1 MKKSLCFVCC
11 SLLSASLW
19 AQEPLAS
26 DLSKEVDR
34 VAALIKSNPAG
45 ASDGFKEL
53 LKGKNKKNVA
63 LIVAIGQEYLK
74 ADKLEEAKNYA
85 EKARDVNS
93 KTAAAHILIGDIA
106 LKKGDAGTACGAYEQ
121 AMLFDPNNKQAY
133 YKYAEAYE
141 GVNPQ
146 LSVQKLEEWK
156 AKHPEDID
164 VDRELANV
172 YYQMKD
178 YSKAKSAYDT
188 FMQQGG
194 KPTVQDYGR
203 YSTLLYLTK
212 DYQQSL
218 DMAQKGLAE
227 DANNHLLKRCRMYDL
242 YELKSY
248 DEGLKAAESFF
259 SNPNSPDYVYLDY
272 LYHARLFAAVKD
284 YEKAVA
290 EYDKAYKLDNTHAEI
305 VKEVA
310 DVYEQMQKYPE
321 AIKSYKSYLDAIKD
335 KAEISDLFLFGR
347 LYYSAA
353 SADTASTERAAYLT
367 SADSIFAQVAERVPD
382 NYLGSFWRARV
393 NALRDPETTEG
404 LAKPYYEAALA
415 ILEKDPN
422 SATSRKAILIE
433 CQSYLG
439 YYYFLKKEYEQ
450 SKEYWNKILA
460 IDPEN
465 ATAKQALEGIH

>member
-19 AQEPLAS
+19 AQEPLAT
-26 DLSKEVDR
+26 DLSKEVTR
-34 VAALIKSNPAG
+34 VAALIKSNPEG
-45 ASDGFKEL
+45 ATDGFKEL
-53 LKGKNKKNVA
+53 LKGKNKKNVG

-74 ADKLEEAKNYA
+74 AGKPDEAQVYA

-93 KTAAAHILIGDIA
+93 KAAAAHILVGDIA
-106 LKKGDAGTACGAYEQ
+106 LSKGDAGTACGAYEQ

-156 AKHPEDID
+156 AKHPNDID
-164 VDRELANV
+164 VERELANIH
-172 YYQMKD
+172 YQMKD
-178 YSKAKSAYDT
+178 YSKAKAAYDV

-218 DMAQKGLAE
+218 DMAKKGLSE
-227 DANNHLLKRCRMYDL
+227 DPNNHLLKRCSMYDL

-248 DEGLKAAESFF
+248 DEGLQAADAFF
-259 SNPNSPDYVYLDY
+259 SNPDSPDYVYLDY
-272 LYHARLFAAVKD
+272 LYRARLYAAVKQYD
-284 YEKAVA
+284 KAVA
-290 EYDKAYKLDNTHAEI
+290 EYEQAYKMDNTQVEI
-305 VKEVA
+305 AKEVS
-310 DVYEQMQKYPE
+310 DVYEKMQKYPE
-321 AIKSYKSYLDAIKD
+321 AIKSYQSYIDGLKD
-335 KAEISDLFLFGR
+335 KAEISDMFLFGR

-353 SADTASTERAAYLT
+353 SADSVSTEKTTYLA

-382 NYLGSFWRARV
+382 NYLGNFWRARV
-393 NALRDPETTEG
+393 NALKDPETTEG

-415 ILEKDPN
+415 ILEEDPDA
-422 SATSRKAILIE
+422 ATSKKSIIIE
-433 CQSYLG
+433 CESYLG
-439 YYYFLKKEYEQ
+439 YYYFIKKEYEK

-465 ATAKQALEGIH
+465 ATAKKALEGIH